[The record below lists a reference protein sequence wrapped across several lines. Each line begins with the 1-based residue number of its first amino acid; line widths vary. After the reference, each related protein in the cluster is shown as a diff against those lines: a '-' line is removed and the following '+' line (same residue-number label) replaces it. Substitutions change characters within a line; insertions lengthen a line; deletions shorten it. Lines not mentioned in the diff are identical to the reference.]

1 MKAGR
6 GGDLSGLDMPLF
18 VSQYVFSQNDK
29 ALICI
34 VHCVQV
40 YASKHFDFTLLHPQ
54 KKVSYDILHFFFFKS
69 THGGGKK
76 KIIFT
81 MFNISDNYIY
91 RPLNRNFIRGSKIVI
106 SMELLVVHLILTYP
120 LLFMIVISISGVFK
134 MGAVS
139 PYCLHFAFEIGR
151 YFKTIPTHGISTSKA
166 FE

>member
-1 MKAGR
+1 
-6 GGDLSGLDMPLF
+6 
-18 VSQYVFSQNDK
+18 
-29 ALICI
+29 
-34 VHCVQV
+34 
-40 YASKHFDFTLLHPQ
+40 
-54 KKVSYDILHFFFFKS
+54 
-69 THGGGKK
+69 
-76 KIIFT
+76 

-151 YFKTIPTHGISTSKA
+151 YFKTIPTHGISKSKA